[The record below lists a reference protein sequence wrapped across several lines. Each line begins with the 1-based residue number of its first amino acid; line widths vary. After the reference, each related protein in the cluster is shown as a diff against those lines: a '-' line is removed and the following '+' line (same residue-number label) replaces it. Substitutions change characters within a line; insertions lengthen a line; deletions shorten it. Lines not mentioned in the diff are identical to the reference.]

1 MKRKRDEANT
11 SNKRQKV
18 SASPSQ
24 MALTTK
30 VSKLQYAVNQLQKD
44 SELKIQDHQNAGNLV
59 IAGSYATTENCITRV
74 TQGIAG
80 NNRIGT
86 KIAVQGILLKFF
98 IRSRSAE
105 LTEATNVRV
114 IIFVDKSPETAIAS
128 APVLQTLYT
137 PNGLLN
143 NTATSL
149 VHCQTNWPVRKRYK
163 VLYDK
168 VVTVNPDTV
177 LDYDPVTGN
186 TTSIFPK
193 TQEYKKFI
201 PLKGFPVMYNGTGGL
216 STDVATNSI
225 WLWFG
230 QTVTGSAVGATVDY
244 STRLYFRDA

>member
-1 MKRKRDEANT
+1 MKRKREDAYAP
-11 SNKRQKV
+11 NKRQKV

-44 SELKIQDHQNAGNLV
+44 SELKIQDQQAAGNLV
-59 IAGSYATTENCITRV
+59 VSGSYATAENCITRV

-80 NNRIGT
+80 NNRIGI
-86 KIAVQGILLKFF
+86 KIAVQGILIKFF
-98 IRSRSAE
+98 LRSRTAE
-105 LTEATNVRV
+105 LTEATNIRV
-114 IIFVDKSPETAIAS
+114 VCFIDKSPETGIAT
-128 APVLQTLYT
+128 APVLQSLFT

-143 NTATSL
+143 NTGTTL
-149 VHCQTNWPVRKRYK
+149 VHANTNWPVRKRYK

-168 VVTVNPDTV
+168 VVTINPDMV

-201 PLKGFPVMYNGTGGL
+201 PLKGLPVMYNGTGGL
-216 STDVATNSI
+216 ATDVATNSI
-225 WLWFG
+225 WIWWG
-230 QTVTGSAVGATVDY
+230 QTATGSGVGATVDY